1 LKNILKKNYKK
12 ILNINRIFRNISIL
26 RFGIIYRGLK
36 KENWSSVEKI
46 FDEVK
51 KGSQLSIGSKKTSR
65 KFVYLDD
72 LINGILLS
80 IKSKG
85 YNVYNLTGDKR
96 ITLKKIVKISEK
108 YFNKRI
114 KILEK
119 NPNHPSIRNIDSS
132 KAKKYVRWKI
142 NMQFENYIKNWA
154 KKNEK

>member
-1 LKNILKKNYKK
+1 MLKNILKKNYKK

-72 LINGILLS
+72 LINGIL
-80 IKSKG
+80 
-85 YNVYNLTGDKR
+85 
-96 ITLKKIVKISEK
+96 
-108 YFNKRI
+108 
-114 KILEK
+114 
-119 NPNHPSIRNIDSS
+119 
-132 KAKKYVRWKI
+132 
-142 NMQFENYIKNWA
+142 
-154 KKNEK
+154 